1 MCQCGYG
8 KHMHLLHR
16 QFCLLADTLYIN
28 LDNVPVL
35 EGQRKHLKLH
45 LNYHVEL
52 LALGVIN
59 GSHFVLDML
68 MSGTNNCTV
77 QLFSC

>member
-16 QFCLLADTLYIN
+16 QFCLLADTLYIK

-45 LNYHVEL
+45 LN
-52 LALGVIN
+52 
-59 GSHFVLDML
+59 
-68 MSGTNNCTV
+68 
-77 QLFSC
+77 